1 MKNSKLQS
9 PLFFERN
16 RVFRVYEGGKLFH
29 DFFGDEA
36 VDGNFPEEW
45 IASKVKALN
54 KETRHPDEGLSR
66 IRGGEETFAS
76 LLTKYPEEMTGGNG
90 FDILVKILDSAV
102 RLPAQ
107 THPDPAFSRKHFASN
122 HGKTEC
128 WVILATR
135 PGAKL
140 FYGFKEGVTEAEL
153 RQAVEKSEL
162 PGDAFSG
169 LLQEVEARAG
179 DVWLIPARVAHAIGA
194 GCLILEVQ
202 EPTDFTIQP
211 ERWCDRYQLSD
222 QEMYLGLDKE
232 VALSCFDL
240 RQAGPSVLARGKK
253 LPQANGGNNGCQKEV
268 LIAFSDTPCFAVN
281 RYTLKSAC
289 VLRNLAV
296 YVVTKGE
303 GELVSLAGRC
313 SLSKGTYFFVPFA
326 AKKVIVSTQSELEMI
341 ECLPPVSE
349 QTHLRFI
356 PFHPAARQSVQ
367 FTNSGR

>member
-1 MKNSKLQS
+1 MKQTIKSALMKTAKLES

-54 KETRHPDEGLSR
+54 NETRPPDEGLSKV
-66 IRGGEETFAS
+66 RGGGETFAS
-76 LLTKYPEEMTGGNG
+76 LLAKYPKEMTGGNG
-90 FDILVKILDSAV
+90 FDVLVKILDSAV

-107 THPDPAFSRKHFASN
+107 THPDPAFARKYFASN

-140 FYGFKEGVTEAEL
+140 FYGFKAGVTEADL
-153 RQAVEKSEL
+153 RQAVKKSER

-169 LLQEVEARAG
+169 LLQEVEAKAG

-222 QEMYLGLDKE
+222 REMYLGLDKE

-240 RQAGPSVLARGKK
+240 RQAGPPVLARGKK
-253 LPQANGGNNGCQKEV
+253 RPLASGENNGCTKEV

-281 RYTLKSAC
+281 RYTVTTSC
-289 VLRNLAV
+289 VLQHLAV

-303 GELVSLAGRC
+303 GELVSAAGRC
-313 SLSKGTYFFVPFA
+313 SLRKGMYFFVPFGAKEA
-326 AKKVIVSTQSELEMI
+326 AVSTQSELEMV
-341 ECLPPVSE
+341 ECLPPVS
-349 QTHLRFI
+349 
-356 PFHPAARQSVQ
+356 PPAH
-367 FTNSGR
+367 

>member
-1 MKNSKLQS
+1 MKNAKLHS

-36 VDGNFPEEW
+36 RDGNLPEEW

-54 KETRHPDEGLSR
+54 KEMRYPDEGLSI
-66 IRGGEETFAS
+66 IRGGNETFAS
-76 LLTKYPEEMTGGNG
+76 LLARHPEEMTGGKG

-107 THPDPAFSRKHFASN
+107 THPDPAFSKRYIASD

-140 FYGFKEGVTEAEL
+140 FFGFKEGVTESDL
-153 RQAVEKSEL
+153 RQAVVQRES

-211 ERWCDRYQLSD
+211 ERWCDRYRLSD
-222 QEMYLGLDKE
+222 QEMYLGLEKE

-240 RQAGPSVLARGKK
+240 QQAGPSVLARGRKI
-253 LPQANGGNNGCQKEV
+253 PRFEGQNNGSKKEV
-268 LIAFSDTPCFAVN
+268 LISFKDTPCFAVN
-281 RYTLKSAC
+281 RYTVNTSCA
-289 VLRNLAV
+289 LRNLAV
-296 YVVTKGE
+296 YVITKGE
-303 GELVSLAGRC
+303 GELVSPAGRTF
-313 SLSKGTYFFVPFA
+313 LKKGMYFFVPFA
-326 AKKVIVSTQSELEMI
+326 AKDVTVSTKSRLEMV
-341 ECLPPVSE
+341 ECLPPS
-349 QTHLRFI
+349 
-356 PFHPAARQSVQ
+356 AK
-367 FTNSGR
+367 

>member
-1 MKNSKLQS
+1 MKNPELQS

-16 RVFRVYEGGKLFH
+16 RVFRVYEGGRLFH

-45 IASKVKALN
+45 IASRVKALN

-66 IRGGEETFAS
+66 VRGGDETFAS
-76 LLTKYPEEMTGGNG
+76 LLAKYPKEMTGGHG
-90 FDILVKILDSAV
+90 FDVLVKILDSAV

-107 THPDPAFSRKHFASN
+107 THPDPAFSQKHFGSN

-140 FYGFKEGVTEAEL
+140 FYGFKEGVTEADL
-153 RQAVEKSEL
+153 RHAVEKSEL

-240 RQAGPSVLARGKK
+240 RQAGPSVLARGRK
-253 LPQANGGNNGCQKEV
+253 LPKADGDHNGCKKEV

-281 RYTLKSAC
+281 RYTVKTSC
-289 VLRNLAV
+289 GLRNSAV
-296 YVVTKGE
+296 YVVTKGK
-303 GELVSLAGRC
+303 GELVSSAGKC
-313 SLSKGTYFFVPFA
+313 PLSKGTYFFVPFA
-326 AKKVIVSTQSELEMI
+326 AKEATVSTQSELELV
-341 ECLPPVSE
+341 ECLPPVSNRS
-349 QTHLRFI
+349 H
-356 PFHPAARQSVQ
+356 
-367 FTNSGR
+367 

>member
-1 MKNSKLQS
+1 MKHTIEPTIMKIEKLQS

-36 VDGNFPEEW
+36 VDGNLPEEW

-54 KETRHPDEGLSR
+54 KEMRHPDEGLSK
-66 IRGGEETFAS
+66 IRGGDETFAS
-76 LLTKYPEEMTGGNG
+76 LLTNHPEEMTGGKR

-107 THPDPAFSRKHFASN
+107 THPDPAFSRKHFASD

-128 WVILATR
+128 WIILATR

-140 FYGFKEGVTEAEL
+140 FFGFKEGITETDL
-153 RQAVEKSEL
+153 RQAVSKSEE

-169 LLQEVEARAG
+169 LLQEVEAKAD

-211 ERWCDRYQLSD
+211 ERWCDRYRLSD

-240 RQAGPSVLARGKK
+240 QQAGPSVLARGKK
-253 LPQANGGNNGCQKEV
+253 LPQADGANNGCKKEV
-268 LIAFSDTPCFAVN
+268 LISFKDTPCFAVN
-281 RYTLKSAC
+281 RYTVNASCA
-289 VLRNLAV
+289 LRNLAV

-303 GELVSLAGRC
+303 GELVSPAGR
-313 SLSKGTYFFVPFA
+313 SILKKGMYFFVPFA
-326 AKKVIVSTQSELEMI
+326 AREVTVSTKSGLEMV
-341 ECLPPVSE
+341 ECLPP
-349 QTHLRFI
+349 
-356 PFHPAARQSVQ
+356 AAK
-367 FTNSGR
+367 

>member
-1 MKNSKLQS
+1 MKQTFKSAIMKNEKLQS

-54 KETRHPDEGLSR
+54 KETRRPDEGLSR
-66 IRGGEETFAS
+66 IRGGDETFAS
-76 LLTKYPEEMTGGNG
+76 LLATYPEEMTGGNG
-90 FDILVKILDSAV
+90 FDVLVKILDSAV

-107 THPDPAFSRKHFASN
+107 THPDPAFSRKYFASN

-140 FYGFKEGVTEAEL
+140 FYGFKEGVTEADL
-153 RQAVEKSEL
+153 RQAVEKSEQ

-169 LLQEVEARAG
+169 LLQEVEAKAG

-222 QEMYLGLDKE
+222 REMYLGLDKD

-240 RQAGPSVLARGKK
+240 RQAGPSVLARGRM
-253 LPQANGGNNGCQKEV
+253 LPRVNGENNGCKKEA
-268 LIAFSDTPCFAVN
+268 LIGFGDTPCFAVN
-281 RYTLKSAC
+281 RYTLKTSC
-289 VLRNLAV
+289 VLHHPAV

-303 GELVSLAGRC
+303 GELVSPAGKC
-313 SLSKGTYFFVPFA
+313 SLSKGMYFFVPFA
-326 AKKVIVSTQSELEMI
+326 AKEATVRTQSELEMV
-341 ECLPPVSE
+341 ECLSPVSNK
-349 QTHLRFI
+349 TH
-356 PFHPAARQSVQ
+356 
-367 FTNSGR
+367 

>member
-1 MKNSKLQS
+1 MKKSELES
-9 PLFFERN
+9 PIFFERN

-54 KETRHPDEGLSR
+54 KEMRSPDEGLSKV
-66 IRGGEETFAS
+66 RGGQETFSS
-76 LLTKYPEEMTGGNG
+76 LLANCPEEMTGGKG

-107 THPDPAFSRKHFASN
+107 THPDPAFSRRYFASN

-140 FYGFKEGVTEAEL
+140 FFGFKDGVKETDL
-153 RQAVEKSEL
+153 RQAVEMSEQ
-162 PGDAFSG
+162 PGDAFTG
-169 LLQEVEARAG
+169 LLQEVEAKPG

-211 ERWCDRYQLSD
+211 ERWCDRYRLSD

-240 RQAGPSVLARGKK
+240 AQAGPSVLARGRK
-253 LPQANGGNNGCQKEV
+253 LPQTDGANPGFKKEA
-268 LIAFSDTPCFAVN
+268 LISFTDTPCFAVN
-281 RYTLKSAC
+281 RYTVKGSCDLQ
-289 VLRNLAV
+289 NLAV
-296 YVVTKGE
+296 YVVTGGE
-303 GELVSLAGRC
+303 GELMSSAGKC
-313 SLSKGTYFFVPFA
+313 SLKKGMYFFVPFA
-326 AKKVIVSTQSELEMI
+326 AKEVAVSSVSGLEMI
-341 ECLPPVSE
+341 ECLPPE
-349 QTHLRFI
+349 
-356 PFHPAARQSVQ
+356 
-367 FTNSGR
+367 G

>member
-1 MKNSKLQS
+1 MKHSKLDS

-36 VDGNFPEEW
+36 VDGNLPEEW

-54 KETRHPDEGLSR
+54 KEMRHPDEGLSK
-66 IRGGEETFAS
+66 ILGENETFAS
-76 LLTKYPEEMTGGNG
+76 LLTNHPEEMTGGKG

-140 FYGFKEGVTEAEL
+140 FFGFKEGVTEADL
-153 RQAVEKSEL
+153 RAAVEKSEH

-169 LLQEVEARAG
+169 LLQEVEAKAG
-179 DVWLIPARVAHAIGA
+179 DVWLIPARIAHAIGA

-211 ERWCDRYQLSD
+211 ERWCDRYRLSD
-222 QEMYLGLDKE
+222 QEMYLGLDKD

-240 RQAGPSVLARGKK
+240 GRAGSAVLDAGRKIPRSEGE
-253 LPQANGGNNGCQKEV
+253 NNGSKKEV
-268 LIAFSDTPCFAVN
+268 LISFKDTPCFAVN
-281 RYTLKSAC
+281 RYTVNTSCA
-289 VLRNLAV
+289 LRNLAV

-303 GELVSLAGRC
+303 GELVTTAGRKA
-313 SLSKGTYFFVPFA
+313 LKKGMYFFIPFA
-326 AKKVIVSTQSELEMI
+326 AREATAYNKTGLELV
-341 ECLPPVSE
+341 ECLPPS
-349 QTHLRFI
+349 
-356 PFHPAARQSVQ
+356 AK
-367 FTNSGR
+367 

>member
-1 MKNSKLQS
+1 MTNPKLQS

-36 VDGNFPEEW
+36 VDGNLPEEW

-54 KETRHPDEGLSR
+54 KSMRYPDEGLSR
-66 IRGGEETFAS
+66 IRGGDETFAS
-76 LLTKYPEEMTGGNG
+76 LLANHPEDMTGGKG
-90 FDILVKILDSAV
+90 FDMLVKILDSAV

-107 THPDPAFSRKHFASN
+107 THPDPAFSRMYFGSE

-140 FYGFKEGVTEAEL
+140 FFGFKKGVTEADL
-153 RQAVEKSEL
+153 RQAVEKSDL

-169 LLQEVEARAG
+169 LLQEVEAKAG

-211 ERWCDRYQLSD
+211 ERWCDRYRLSD

-232 VALSCFDL
+232 IALSCFDL
-240 RQAGPSVLARGKK
+240 KQAGPSVLARGRK
-253 LPQANGGNNGCQKEV
+253 LPQNDGENNGCKKEV
-268 LIAFSDTPCFAVN
+268 LISFRDTPCFAVN
-281 RYTLKSAC
+281 RYTVNTSC
-289 VLRNLAV
+289 TLRNLAV

-303 GELVSLAGRC
+303 GELTSVAGR
-313 SLSKGTYFFVPFA
+313 SPLKKGMYFFVPYA
-326 AKKVIVSTQSELEMI
+326 AREAKVYTKSGLEMV
-341 ECLPPVSE
+341 ECLPP
-349 QTHLRFI
+349 
-356 PFHPAARQSVQ
+356 SVKQ
-367 FTNSGR
+367 

>member
-1 MKNSKLQS
+1 MKHSKLES

-29 DFFGDEA
+29 EFFGDEA
-36 VDGNFPEEW
+36 VDGNLPEEW

-54 KETRHPDEGLSR
+54 KKMRFPDEGLSK
-66 IRGGEETFAS
+66 ILGGDETFAS
-76 LLTKYPEEMTGGNG
+76 LLANHPEEMTGGKG

-140 FYGFKEGVTEAEL
+140 FFGFKDGVTEADL
-153 RQAVEKSEL
+153 RAAVEKSEQ

-169 LLQEVEARAG
+169 LLQEVEAKAG

-211 ERWCDRYQLSD
+211 ERWCDRYRLSD

-240 RQAGPSVLARGKK
+240 GQAGSAVLAVDRKIPQFDGK
-253 LPQANGGNNGCQKEV
+253 NNGSKKEV
-268 LIAFSDTPCFAVN
+268 LISFKDTPCFAVN
-281 RYTLKSAC
+281 RYTINTSYA
-289 VLRNLAV
+289 LRNLAV

-303 GELVSLAGRC
+303 GELVTAAGRTV
-313 SLSKGTYFFVPFA
+313 LKKGMYFFVPFA
-326 AKKVIVSTQSELEMI
+326 AREVTVNTNAGLELI
-341 ECLPPVSE
+341 ECLPP
-349 QTHLRFI
+349 T
-356 PFHPAARQSVQ
+356 AK
-367 FTNSGR
+367 

>member
-1 MKNSKLQS
+1 MNKSKLQS

-36 VDGNFPEEW
+36 VDGNLPEEW

-54 KETRHPDEGLSR
+54 KVMRSPDEGLSK
-66 IRGGEETFAS
+66 IRGGDETFAS
-76 LLTKYPEEMTGGNG
+76 LLASYPEEMTGGKG
-90 FDILVKILDSAV
+90 FDMLVKILDSAV

-107 THPDPAFSRKHFASN
+107 THPDPAFSKKHFASN

-140 FYGFKEGVTEAEL
+140 FFGFKEGVTESNL
-153 RQAVEKSEL
+153 RQAVEKSES

-169 LLQEVEARAG
+169 ILQEVEAKAG

-211 ERWCDRYQLSD
+211 ERWCDRYRLSD

-240 RQAGPSVLARGKK
+240 QQSGPSVLARGKK
-253 LPQANGGNNGCQKEV
+253 LPQADEANIGCKKEV
-268 LIAFSDTPCFAVN
+268 LISFKDTPCFTVN
-281 RYTLKSAC
+281 RYTVNTSCA
-289 VLRNLAV
+289 LRNLAV

-303 GELVSLAGRC
+303 GELVSPAGRTF
-313 SLSKGTYFFVPFA
+313 LKKGMYFFVPFA
-326 AKKVIVSTQSELEMI
+326 AREVTICTKSGLEMV
-341 ECLPPVSE
+341 ECLPP
-349 QTHLRFI
+349 
-356 PFHPAARQSVQ
+356 AAKQ
-367 FTNSGR
+367 

>member
-1 MKNSKLQS
+1 MTKSNFQN

-54 KETRHPDEGLSR
+54 KEKTDPDEGLSR
-66 IRGGEETFAS
+66 IQGEQITFAS
-76 LLTKYPEEMTGGNG
+76 LLAKNPGEMTGGKG

-107 THPDPAFSRKHFASN
+107 THPDPDFSRKHFASN

-140 FYGFKEGVTEAEL
+140 FFGFQEAVTEADL
-153 RQAVEKSEL
+153 RLAVRKSEQ

-169 LLQEVEARAG
+169 LLQEVEAKAG

-211 ERWCDRYQLSD
+211 ERWCDRYRLSD
-222 QEMYLGLDKE
+222 QEMYLGLEKD

-240 RQAGPSVLARGKK
+240 EQAGPSVLARGRKK
-253 LPQANGGNNGCQKEV
+253 AKIDMENNDYKKEV
-268 LIAFSDTPCFAVN
+268 LISFRDTPCFAVN
-281 RYTLKSAC
+281 RYTVKTSC
-289 VLRNLAV
+289 GLRNLAV
-296 YVVTKGE
+296 YVVTSGE
-303 GELVSLAGRC
+303 GELTGPTGRR
-313 SLSKGTYFFVPFA
+313 SVKKGAYFFVPFA
-326 AKKVIVSTQSELEMI
+326 AHGITIHSKEEIELI
-341 ECLPPVSE
+341 ECLPPGQVGG
-349 QTHLRFI
+349 I
-356 PFHPAARQSVQ
+356 
-367 FTNSGR
+367 

>member
-1 MKNSKLQS
+1 MKHSKLDS

-36 VDGNFPEEW
+36 VDGNVPEEW

-54 KETRHPDEGLSR
+54 REMRYPDEGLSK
-66 IRGGEETFAS
+66 ILGEDETFAS
-76 LLTKYPEEMTGGNG
+76 LLANHPEEMTGGKG

-140 FYGFKEGVTEAEL
+140 FFGFKEGVTEADL
-153 RQAVEKSEL
+153 RTAVEKSEL
-162 PGDAFSG
+162 PGDSFSG
-169 LLQEVEARAG
+169 LLQEVEAKAG

-211 ERWCDRYQLSD
+211 ERWCDRYRLSD
-222 QEMYLGLDKE
+222 QEMYLGLDKDI
-232 VALSCFDL
+232 ALSCFDL
-240 RQAGPSVLARGKK
+240 GRAGSAVLDAGRKIPRSEGE
-253 LPQANGGNNGCQKEV
+253 NNGSKKEV
-268 LIAFSDTPCFAVN
+268 LISFKDTPCFAVN
-281 RYTLKSAC
+281 RYTVNTSCA
-289 VLRNLAV
+289 LRNLAV

-303 GELVSLAGRC
+303 GELVTAAGRKT
-313 SLSKGTYFFVPFA
+313 LKKGMYFFVPFA
-326 AKKVIVSTQSELEMI
+326 ARGVTVRNKTELELV
-341 ECLPPVSE
+341 ECLPPS
-349 QTHLRFI
+349 
-356 PFHPAARQSVQ
+356 AK
-367 FTNSGR
+367 

>member
-1 MKNSKLQS
+1 MKHSKLES

-36 VDGNFPEEW
+36 VDGNLPEEW

-54 KETRHPDEGLSR
+54 REMRYPDEGLSK
-66 IRGGEETFAS
+66 ILGGDETFAS
-76 LLTKYPEEMTGGNG
+76 LLANHPEEMTGGKG

-140 FYGFKEGVTEAEL
+140 FFGFKEGVTEADL
-153 RQAVEKSEL
+153 RAAVEKSEQ

-169 LLQEVEARAG
+169 LLQEVEAKAG

-211 ERWCDRYQLSD
+211 ERWCDRYRLSD
-222 QEMYLGLDKE
+222 QEMYLGLNKE

-240 RQAGPSVLARGKK
+240 GRAGSVVLDAGRKTPWSEGE
-253 LPQANGGNNGCQKEV
+253 NNGSKKEV
-268 LIAFSDTPCFAVN
+268 LISFKDTPCFAVN
-281 RYTLKSAC
+281 RYTVNTSCA
-289 VLRNLAV
+289 LRNLAV

-303 GELVSLAGRC
+303 GELVTAAGRKV
-313 SLSKGTYFFVPFA
+313 LKKGMYFFIPFA
-326 AKKVIVSTQSELEMI
+326 AQGVTAYNKTGLEMV
-341 ECLPPVSE
+341 ECLPPS
-349 QTHLRFI
+349 
-356 PFHPAARQSVQ
+356 AK
-367 FTNSGR
+367 

>member
-1 MKNSKLQS
+1 MMNPKLQV

-29 DFFGDEA
+29 DFFGDEP

-54 KETRHPDEGLSR
+54 KESRQPDEGLSK
-66 IRGGEETFAS
+66 IRGGDETFAA
-76 LLTKYPEEMTGGNG
+76 LLASHPEEMTGGKG
-90 FDILVKILDSAV
+90 FDILVKILDSAI

-107 THPDPAFSRKHFASN
+107 THPDPAFSRKHFASD

-140 FYGFKEGVTEAEL
+140 FFGFKEGVTEADL
-153 RQAVEKSEL
+153 RHAVEMSEL

-169 LLQEVEARAG
+169 LLQEVEAKAG

-211 ERWCDRYQLSD
+211 ERWCDRYRLSD

-232 VALSCFDL
+232 IALSCFDL
-240 RQAGPSVLARGKK
+240 EQAGPKVIAAGKK
-253 LPQANGGNNGCQKEV
+253 PPQVDGENDGFKKEA
-268 LIAFSDTPCFAVN
+268 LISFSDTPCFAVN
-281 RYTLKSAC
+281 RYTVKTAC
-289 VLRNLAV
+289 RLRNLAV
-296 YVVTKGE
+296 YVVTQGE
-303 GELVSLAGRC
+303 GELVSPAGTS
-313 SLSKGTYFFVPFA
+313 SLKKGMYFFVPHTVGEA
-326 AKKVIVSTQSELEMI
+326 TVVTKTRLEMV
-341 ECLPPVSE
+341 ECIPPAS
-349 QTHLRFI
+349 RK
-356 PFHPAARQSVQ
+356 
-367 FTNSGR
+367 